1 VGVLVL
7 PEKHVVLWDK
17 YPKLYFYWRIIMFT
31 GAWKALVEIIY
42 NTTGSL
48 FVGVYLYAL
57 LTLIEIISLSV
68 IIMHIA
74 EKIRTRKRKR

>member
-1 VGVLVL
+1 MGVLVL

-17 YPKLYFYWRIIMFT
+17 YQNYIFWRIIMFT

-42 NTTGSL
+42 DITGSL

-57 LTLIEIISLSV
+57 LTLIEIFSLSV

>member
-1 VGVLVL
+1 
-7 PEKHVVLWDK
+7 
-17 YPKLYFYWRIIMFT
+17 MFT
-31 GAWKALVEIIY
+31 GAWKTLIKIIY

>member
-1 VGVLVL
+1 
-7 PEKHVVLWDK
+7 
-17 YPKLYFYWRIIMFT
+17 MFT

-42 NTTGSL
+42 DITGSL

-57 LTLIEIISLSV
+57 LTLMEIFSLSV

-74 EKIRTRKRKR
+74 EKIRTRKRRRR

>member
-1 VGVLVL
+1 
-7 PEKHVVLWDK
+7 
-17 YPKLYFYWRIIMFT
+17 MFT

-57 LTLIEIISLSV
+57 LTLMEIFSLSV

-74 EKIRTRKRKR
+74 EKIRTRKRKMLKNSLLSKRNLSFL

>member
-1 VGVLVL
+1 
-7 PEKHVVLWDK
+7 
-17 YPKLYFYWRIIMFT
+17 MFT

-42 NTTGSL
+42 DITGSL

-57 LTLIEIISLSV
+57 LTLIEIFSLSV

-74 EKIRTRKRKR
+74 EKIRTRKRRR

>member
-1 VGVLVL
+1 
-7 PEKHVVLWDK
+7 
-17 YPKLYFYWRIIMFT
+17 MFT

-57 LTLIEIISLSV
+57 LTLMEIFSLSV

-74 EKIRTRKRKR
+74 EKIRTRKRKDMLLWERFIMRKATREYILISLWQDEQ

>member
-1 VGVLVL
+1 
-7 PEKHVVLWDK
+7 
-17 YPKLYFYWRIIMFT
+17 MFT
-31 GAWKALVEIIY
+31 GAWRTLVEIIY
-42 NTTGSL
+42 DTTGSL

-57 LTLIEIISLSV
+57 LTLMEIFSLSV

>member
-1 VGVLVL
+1 MGVLVL
-7 PEKHVVLWDK
+7 PEKHAVLWDK

-68 IIMHIA
+68 IIMYLA
-74 EKIRTRKRKR
+74 EKIRTRTRKK